1 MRARFTLLLAGLT
14 VALAASPASAEVVHA
29 TWGGGGAKMLREKV
43 QEPFTKATGIA
54 TRMVEVPNTAG
65 AVRSPAAKQYGV
77 VDVTFFEGVAMADK
91 NLLEP
96 FTDEELPEVKNL
108 APETVLRNKDGRIV
122 GVSTYYSYYGI
133 AYNANLAKAEDFSSW
148 KSLADPKWKGKL
160 SVTRPVYASAYDLT
174 IMARAAGGDASNI
187 EPGIPLLK
195 GLIDNALTTYTSLA
209 HVNTLLGTGE
219 VTAMPMYSTRIWH
232 LNREG
237 MKNLKMVIP
246 KEGGLKLS
254 YLAVSPKGSGN
265 RKDTIA
271 YLNNLISPE
280 SQSAV
285 AMAGGQ
291 LPTNRNAKLPPEYV
305 ESLGTTLE
313 ELKTHLYV
321 PDWKQVSARHEE
333 RINKVEQL
341 LANAGKAPK

>member
-1 MRARFTLLLAGLT
+1 MRARLSLLLIGLT
-14 VALAASPASAEVVHA
+14 TLASSPPLLADVVHA

-54 TRMVEVPNTAG
+54 ARMVEVPNTAG
-65 AVRSPAAKQYGV
+65 AVRSPAAKQYSV
-77 VDVTFFEGVAMADK
+77 VDVTFFEGVAMADTD
-91 NLLEP
+91 LLEP

-108 APETVLRNKDGRIV
+108 TPETVLRNKDGRIV

-133 AYNANLAKAEDFSSW
+133 AYNANFAKAEDFSSW
-148 KSLADPKWKGKL
+148 KNLADPKWKGKL
-160 SVTRPVYASAYDLT
+160 SVTRPVYGSAYDLT
-174 IMARAAGGDASNI
+174 MMARANGRDAANI
-187 EPGIPLLK
+187 EPGMPLLK

-219 VTAMPMYSTRIWH
+219 VIALPMYSTRIWH

-237 MKNLKMVIP
+237 MKHLKMVIP
-246 KEGGLKLS
+246 KEGGLMLS

-265 RKDTIA
+265 RKETIA
-271 YLNNLISPE
+271 YLNKLVSAE
-280 SQSAV
+280 SQVAT
-285 AMAGGQ
+285 AMAGGN

-305 ESLGTTLE
+305 ESLGTTQE
-313 ELKTHLYV
+313 ELKTRLYV
-321 PDWKQVSARHEE
+321 PDWRQISTHHEE

-341 LANAGKAPK
+341 MSRAGKAPK